1 MASWSHGR
9 STKGGEKSKRL
20 GFFLFYLK
28 GGGTLSETLTTK
40 EEIFVQCLVEK
51 KSQREAYKFAYDCD
65 KMKDHTIDRRACEL
79 FAKPKIKARYE
90 ELINELKQK
99 MFYTVEKANDD
110 LEWIK
115 LKAKE
120 DIEYRGI
127 KQANAT
133 TYLGAVKQQID
144 LNGITIKEAKED
156 VDNTFKIEL
165 VGAFNEK

>member
-1 MASWSHGR
+1 MS
-9 STKGGEKSKRL
+9 
-20 GFFLFYLK
+20 
-28 GGGTLSETLTTK
+28 LTTK
-40 EEIFVQCLVEK
+40 QEIFVQRLIEGY
-51 KSQREAYKFAYDCD
+51 SQREAYKFAYNCE
-65 KMKDHTIDRRACEL
+65 KMKDTTIDVEASKL
-79 FAKPKIKARYE
+79 LSNPKVSIRYE
-90 ELINELKQK
+90 ELKNELKQK

-156 VDNTFKIEL
+156 IDNVIKFEI
-165 VGAFNEK
+165 VGARNES